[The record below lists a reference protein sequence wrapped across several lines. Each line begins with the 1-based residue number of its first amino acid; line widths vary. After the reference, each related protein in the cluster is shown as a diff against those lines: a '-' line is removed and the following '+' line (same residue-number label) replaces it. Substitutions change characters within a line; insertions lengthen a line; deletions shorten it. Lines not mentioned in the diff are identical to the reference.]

1 MQEICHLSSVLCPLN
16 CGAYMETI
24 NLIGFFEIFK
34 NFGLVGLIIV
44 LWWMDQ
50 KKVYKILDKYKADM
64 AEQRRMY
71 ESNVSL
77 VKDYQSVAG
86 DLKDVVIINTQA
98 MTTLSEQIRQNEFCP
113 MQRVNKKKVIQGRT

>member
-1 MQEICHLSSVLCPLN
+1 
-16 CGAYMETI
+16 
-24 NLIGFFEIFK
+24 GFFEIFK

-64 AEQRRMY
+64 IEQRRMY

-77 VKDYQSVAG
+77 VKDYHSIAG

-113 MQRVNKKKVIQGRT
+113 LQPNCQIPRIRGSGFRGSGFTENLNGEL